1 MDAAYLCSIQ
11 HRLNHYG
18 LHLLHTRTNEK
29 RSNKNGAVNKFLKM
43 DAAGRIEQQRTNG
56 V

>member
-18 LHLLHTRTNEK
+18 LLLLHTRTNEK

-43 DAAGRIEQQRTNG
+43 ELQEELSNKERME
-56 V
+56 